1 MSVSYSPSTASS
13 FSDRTVFFRAMVVPL
28 IIRRVSSSVS
38 VGPFADRMRVIFRPD
53 PARLAA
59 LKKTSSYGVE
69 KPSGYR
75 RWLDLHGRKPPSL
88 TWRPTWLSV
97 LTAVNHAPMN
107 PENGL
112 APGQSIRGC
121 IGDNGGVRFP
131 GPHNRLR
138 SARLLL
144 LRASHALDPAGLPLP
159 RPPFPPST
167 PQAAPTQFRH

>member
-1 MSVSYSPSTASS
+1 MSVSYSRSTASS
-13 FSDRTVFFRAMVVPL
+13 DRTAFFQAMVVPL
-28 IIRRVSSSVS
+28 IIAGSPLLFPRD
-38 VGPFADRMRVIFRPD
+38 PFADRMRVIFRPD
-53 PARLAA
+53 PVRFAA

-69 KPSGYR
+69 KPSGCR
-75 RWLDLHGRKPPSL
+75 RWLNLEPPRSPSL
-88 TWRPTWLSV
+88 TGRPTWPSV

-138 SARLLL
+138 NARLLL
-144 LRASHALDPAGLPLP
+144 LRASHALDPARLLLP

-167 PQAAPTQFRH
+167 PQAAPTQFRR